1 MKLNIIPGKLR
12 LKNSNGIKKTKRLI
26 EKNTLL
32 GNNNKPT
39 KIIHKEFKEK
49 EINNFEIT
57 GIIEGKEE
65 DKIIKECSKKL
76 EKDDKIDK
84 NKDIDDL
91 MGKLTQAEKLFYE
104 KKMKKLPD
112 KIQKM
117 ARTTFKEK
125 YQQYYKA
132 LTKLPEH
139 HDIPKVGPG

>member
-32 GNNNKPT
+32 GNNNKLS

-76 EKDDKIDK
+76 EKDDKIGK

>member
-32 GNNNKPT
+32 GNNNKLS
-39 KIIHKEFKEK
+39 KIIQKEFKEK

>member
-32 GNNNKPT
+32 GNNNKLS

>member
-32 GNNNKPT
+32 GNNNKPS

-76 EKDDKIDK
+76 EKDDNIDK